1 MRQLVWGRTFLRAYN
16 KASQRH
22 PDLNANIERVLQL
35 LVHDPFDPQ
44 LRTHKLKGKL
54 KGAWACSIEHDLRL
68 VFEFVEGTGKEDDIL
83 LIDVGT
89 HEEVY

>member
-1 MRQLVWGRTFLRAYN
+1 
-16 KASQRH
+16 
-22 PDLNANIERVLQL
+22 
-35 LVHDPFDPQ
+35 
-44 LRTHKLKGKL
+44 
-54 KGAWACSIEHDLRL
+54 